1 MPVDLSHITDTSK
14 LITAIKNI
22 KNIDFINR
30 LKDPNR
36 EFIQDWVDPLSIA
49 THKMGWSDD
58 GVYGYVYPSVQ
69 KDKKTGKLID
79 YTRPPYSLD
88 AAKQESMKTGE
99 EIKMKKDL
107 AKWFTENYK
116 KYFPGFKGE

>member
-36 EFIQDWVDPLSIA
+36 EFIQDWADPLSIA
-49 THKMGWSDD
+49 THKMG
-58 GVYGYVYPSVQ
+58 
-69 KDKKTGKLID
+69 
-79 YTRPPYSLD
+79 
-88 AAKQESMKTGE
+88 
-99 EIKMKKDL
+99 
-107 AKWFTENYK
+107 
-116 KYFPGFKGE
+116 

>member
-49 THKMGWSDD
+49 THKMGWCSWICL
-58 GVYGYVYPSVQ
+58 SICT
-69 KDKKTGKLID
+69 K
-79 YTRPPYSLD
+79 R
-88 AAKQESMKTGE
+88 
-99 EIKMKKDL
+99 
-107 AKWFTENYK
+107 
-116 KYFPGFKGE
+116 